1 MTTPAEQTADWRS
14 IAAMDDAAQVSTI
27 RDRMQRI
34 ARHTE
39 ADLAREVAN
48 FVQAEV
54 DSDDATMSRLTRN
67 RLRAWLQLDGA
78 DVERLATAVAAARET
93 MPGPS
98 AMRNTMAVQA
108 AVRDLDRDEVIQL
121 VEMAPVLRDSVSTEM
136 LEAIT
141 TVAHIVESEQSG
153 APPPPESMRTRKPWW
168 KFW

>member
-1 MTTPAEQTADWRS
+1 MTTPAEQTAEWRA
-14 IAAMDDAAQVSTI
+14 IAALSDSDQVIAI
-27 RDRMQRI
+27 RDRMRLI
-34 ARHTE
+34 ARHPE

-54 DSDDATMSRLTRN
+54 DSEDATMARLTRN
-67 RLRAWLQLDGA
+67 RLRAWLELDPG
-78 DVERLATAVAAARET
+78 DVERLAVAVQAARET

-108 AVRDLDRDEVIQL
+108 AIRDLERDEVVRL
-121 VEMAPVLRDSVSTEM
+121 VDLAPTLRASVSAEM

-141 TVAHIVESEQSG
+141 TVAQIVDAPDE
-153 APPPPESMRTRKPWW
+153 APPEPVTRKPWW

>member
-1 MTTPAEQTADWRS
+1 MTTPAEQTADWRA
-14 IAAMDDAAQVSTI
+14 IATLNDSDQVTAI
-27 RDRMQRI
+27 RDRMRLI
-34 ARHTE
+34 ARHPE

-67 RLRAWLQLDGA
+67 RLRAWLELDKN
-78 DVERLATAVAAARET
+78 DVERLAVAVQAARET

-108 AVRDLDRDEVIQL
+108 AIRELDRDEVVRL
-121 VEMAPVLRDSVSTEM
+121 VEMAPAMRSSVSAEM

-141 TVAHIVESEQSG
+141 TVAHLVEAQDA
-153 APPPPESMRTRKPWW
+153 APEPPRESFATRKPWW